1 MGVSRPATPG
11 RGRAASVPT
20 DPVGAPGHHQR
31 VPSVD
36 VVTDGLGDPVRC
48 TPAWWA
54 PAGVPPGAGG
64 HGALEPSPLAD
75 AAARAL
81 DHAQEATGAAVRHLL
96 AAQAVEWSGPAAAAF
111 RHTLAEVTGRVRS
124 ADAGLGDAGWA
135 VARHAH
141 AVRVSGATVL
151 SGTPVAAGWSAEP

>member
-1 MGVSRPATPG
+1 MSRPVTPG
-11 RGRAASVPT
+11 RGHARSAPT
-20 DPVGAPGHHQR
+20 HLVGAPGHHQR
-31 VPSVD
+31 VSSVD
-36 VVTDGLGDPVRC
+36 VVADGVGDPVWC
-48 TPAWWA
+48 TPAWWT

-64 HGALEPSPLAD
+64 HGGLEPSPLAD
-75 AAARAL
+75 AAVRAL
-81 DHAQEATGAAVRHLL
+81 DRAQEGTGAALRHLL

-111 RHTLAEVTGRVRS
+111 RHTLAEVTDRVRS

-151 SGTPVAAGWSAEP
+151 AGTPVASGWSGEP